1 MKQLLSSLVVVLLAL
16 FGAGAAPAADADN
29 AAGEPVVLQLKWR
42 HQFQFAGYYAAAARG
57 YYRDAGLRVIIR
69 ERRPGMIIADEL
81 ASGRAQFA
89 VEMPGLLLERQRGK
103 PVVVLAAIFQHSP
116 EVLVAL
122 EKSGIRTPHDL
133 IGKRVML
140 MPGGNFEI
148 RAMLNHEGVRPGDL
162 TIIDHSWK
170 LGDLI
175 SGRADALSCYL
186 TDAPFLLRQQGIAPT
201 IIAPINYGIDFY
213 GDCLYTT
220 SNEISAHP
228 ERVKAFL
235 AASLKGWQYAMEHPQ
250 EVIDLIIGHY
260 GSHLSRD
267 ALKFEAEKTR
277 ELMLP
282 RFIQIGHMNPG
293 RWRRI
298 ADTFVELGMLGPDYS
313 LQDFLYSPDQGEP
326 RTVLKL
332 ILVVLAATVL
342 LVIAVALLLLTFNL
356 KLKKSVEL
364 RTVELAQSEQR
375 FREIFNSTS
384 DALFVHDPETGDI
397 RDVNQTMLKMFRCTR
412 EEALT
417 LPIGVFSEGKS
428 PYGPA
433 EAAHWMHRALTEG
446 PQVFEWHARRRDGE
460 LFWVEV
466 SLKKSNIAGQEALL
480 ASVRDIT
487 DRRQLETEL
496 RQAQKMEAI
505 GTLAGGIAH
514 DFNNILTAIFGYTEL
529 ARIRAAGDAVLLDNL
544 DKVRQGAVRARDL
557 VRQILAFS
565 RKAEQSKT
573 TLQLADVVA
582 EVISLLR
589 STIPA
594 SIEIRHSLRS
604 RSPVHADETQMHQVV
619 LNLCT
624 NAYQAMEHGKGVLA
638 IDLEDAVI
646 DADQARPGGGP
657 APGRYVRLTVSDTG
671 CGMDEETLG
680 KIFEPYFTSKEQGK
694 GTGLGLAVVH
704 GIIRDCQGEI
714 MVESTPGQGSTFTIY
729 LPVHEP
735 DNVRQGGESAEEV
748 VCGGSGRIMV
758 VDDEESIRELVS
770 AFLGQAGY
778 QVETFAN
785 GMEAW
790 ERLHRDPAAWDL
802 LISDMNMPGMG
813 GLELV
818 RLARGVRD
826 DLAVILCTG
835 FSEELNEAEAAG
847 RFGSVLFLQK
857 PLTRDELMR
866 AVCGILRQGPAPRQE
881 PEDTDP
887 A

>member
-1 MKQLLSSLVVVLLAL
+1 VKQFLSTLVIVLLVL
-16 FGAGAAPAADADN
+16 LCAGAALATDA
-29 AAGEPVVLQLKWR
+29 EIPRQTVVLQLKWR
-42 HQFQFAGYYAAAARG
+42 HQFQFAGYYAAVARG

-116 EVLVAL
+116 EILVAL

-133 IGKRVML
+133 IGKRLML

-148 RAMLNHEGVRPGDL
+148 RAMLNHEGIRPDDL
-162 TIIDHSWK
+162 TTVDHTWR
-170 LGDLI
+170 LEDLI
-175 SGRADALSCYL
+175 SGRVDALSCYL
-186 TDAPFLLRQQGIAPT
+186 TDAPFLLRKQGIAHT
-201 IIAPINYGIDFY
+201 VLAPINYGIDFY

-228 ERVKAFL
+228 GRVRAFL

-250 EVIDLIIGHY
+250 EVIDLIIEHY
-260 GSHLSRD
+260 GSQLSRD

-298 ADTFVELGMLGPDYS
+298 ADTFVGLGMLEPDYS
-313 LQDFLYSPDQGEP
+313 LQDFLYSPAQGEP
-326 RTVLKL
+326 RTYLKL
-332 ILVVLAATVL
+332 ILGVLAASVL
-342 LVIAVALLLLTFNL
+342 LVAAVELLLFTFNL

-364 RTVELAQSEQR
+364 RTMELALGEQR

-384 DALFVHDPETGDI
+384 DALFIHDPETGDI
-397 RDVNQTMLKMFRCTR
+397 RDVNQTMLKMFRCSR
-412 EEALT
+412 EEAMN

-433 EAAHWMHRALTEG
+433 EAARWMRKALTEG

-466 SLKKSNIAGQEALL
+466 SLKKSNIAGQDALL

-565 RKAEQSKT
+565 RKVEQSKKS
-573 TLQLADVVA
+573 LQLADVVA
-582 EVISLLR
+582 EVVSLLR
-589 STIPA
+589 STIPT
-594 SIEIRHSLRS
+594 SIEIKHTLRS
-604 RSPVHADETQMHQVV
+604 RSPVHADETQMHQVI

-748 VCGGSGRIMV
+748 ICGGSGRIMV

-770 AFLGQAGY
+770 AFLEQAGY

-790 ERLHRDPAAWDL
+790 ECLGRDPAAWDL

-818 RLARGVRD
+818 RLAREARN
-826 DLAVILCTG
+826 DLAIILCTG

-847 RFGSVLFLQK
+847 RFASVLFLQK
-857 PLTRDELMR
+857 PLTRDELMQ
-866 AVCGILRQGPAPRQE
+866 AVCGALRRGPAPRPK
-881 PEDTDP
+881 PEDANP